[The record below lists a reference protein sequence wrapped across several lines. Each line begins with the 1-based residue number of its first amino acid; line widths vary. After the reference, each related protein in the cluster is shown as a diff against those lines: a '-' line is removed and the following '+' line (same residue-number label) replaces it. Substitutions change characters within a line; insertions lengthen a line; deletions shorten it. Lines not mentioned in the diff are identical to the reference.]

1 MIPQHG
7 VRDTV
12 SPRGQHMRT
21 VRVDAARLER
31 WLTGFCER
39 HGPCKVAADANVV
52 QLVAEDGAQAVVR
65 VPFPPLLETTLAGL
79 VAHGARERTVGALLI
94 RRGGVAVGVFEGRRL
109 AASKIETA
117 YVQGR
122 TKAGGW
128 SQQRYARRRGN
139 QARKLGETAA
149 GLMVTL
155 VLPRADQLAA
165 LATGGDRESV
175 DAVLDDP
182 RLSSLRRL
190 ALERVY
196 PVADPRHPVLVQ
208 FPEQFLAIEIEL
220 NEVA

>member
-1 MIPQHG
+1 
-7 VRDTV
+7 
-12 SPRGQHMRT
+12 MRT

-31 WLTGFCER
+31 WLGGFTER
-39 HGPCKVAADANVV
+39 HGPPGLAVDANEV
-52 QLVAEDGAQAVVR
+52 QLTAEDGATAVVR

-79 VAHGARERTVGALLI
+79 VAHTTRERTVGALLI

-149 GLMVTL
+149 DLMVAL

-165 LATGGDRESV
+165 LAAGGDRASV
-175 DAVLDDP
+175 EAVLTDP
-182 RLSSLRRL
+182 RLSRL
-190 ALERVY
+190 EELAMKRIY
-196 PVADPRHPVLVQ
+196 PVADPRQVVLEQ
-208 FPEQFLAIEIEL
+208 FPEQFLAVEIQL
-220 NEVA
+220 NDLA